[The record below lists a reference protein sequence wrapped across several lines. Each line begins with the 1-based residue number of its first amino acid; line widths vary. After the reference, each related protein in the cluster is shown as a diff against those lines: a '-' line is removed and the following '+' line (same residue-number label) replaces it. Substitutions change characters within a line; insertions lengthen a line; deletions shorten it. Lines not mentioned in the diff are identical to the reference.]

1 VFYLRWI
8 LEKIEKKI
16 SALMNLQR
24 LHEIQ
29 EAVVWP
35 VFGDMDKKNEI
46 PEVSFNV
53 CIFPY
58 ISFRHKFMFSLFL

>member
-1 VFYLRWI
+1 
-8 LEKIEKKI
+8 
-16 SALMNLQR
+16 MNLQR

-53 CIFPY
+53 CIFLY